1 MRTLTSCEGSIA
13 MRFPA
18 STHAESGPSLQTSP
32 TVRTFALAGLIGPVW
47 FTTLV
52 IVQGFLAP
60 DYSHVAMPISALAAW
75 PTGWIQN
82 LNFYVFG
89 ALMTAFAV
97 GLHRGVQP
105 TRGGAAFV
113 LLAMSG
119 LGILAAGVFPW
130 KMVDGV
136 PTETPP
142 HVAAA
147 ITAFATG
154 GVGLILFSKR
164 MKADPRWRDLA
175 TCTLS
180 TGITILVLFV
190 TLGFFAIDDGAPLH
204 PWAGLLQRAL
214 CAVWFTCTI
223 VLAVRLH
230 RLI

>member
-1 MRTLTSCEGSIA
+1 MRD
-13 MRFPA
+13 
-18 STHAESGPSLQTSP
+18 HAAPGNVLPDSGNQEADADQRARGVADRMDSEPQFLRLRRP
-32 TVRTFALAGLIGPVW
+32 DDGLRRW
-47 FTTLV
+47 
-52 IVQGFLAP
+52 LAP
-60 DYSHVAMPISALAAW
+60 RSPADSRRRRI
-75 PTGWIQN
+75 
-82 LNFYVFG
+82 
-89 ALMTAFAV
+89 
-97 GLHRGVQP
+97 R
-105 TRGGAAFV
+105 
-113 LLAMSG
+113 
-119 LGILAAGVFPW
+119 AAGDERAGNLGRWGLPL
-130 KMVDGV
+130 KMIDGV

-154 GVGLILFSKR
+154 GVGLILFSQR

-180 TGITILVLFV
+180 TGITILALFV

-204 PWAGLLQRAL
+204 PWAGLLQRVL